1 MKDPLIVVN
10 PAKEEVKGSPDAKT
24 FQSLGS
30 ISDQIEVEPEK
41 IAAQMNRL
49 IEVFEH
55 VHAKASGAYEL
66 STVEI
71 ELVVT
76 ASGKLAILGSGIEGG
91 AKAGIR
97 AKISKKEIEK
107 S

>member
-1 MKDPLIVVN
+1 MKEPLLVVN
-10 PAKEEVKGSPDAKT
+10 AVPDSNT
-24 FQSLGS
+24 IPPDDRRFESLTS
-30 ISDQIEVEPEK
+30 ISDKIDVDPEK

-55 VHAKASGAYEL
+55 VNAQAAGAYEL
-66 STVEI
+66 STVDI

-97 AKISKKEIEK
+97 AKISKREIEK
-107 S
+107 G

>member
-1 MKDPLIVVN
+1 MILQ
-10 PAKEEVKGSPDAKT
+10 E
-24 FQSLGS
+24 
-30 ISDQIEVEPEK
+30 
-41 IAAQMNRL
+41 
-49 IEVFEH
+49 
-55 VHAKASGAYEL
+55 KASGAYEF

-76 ASGKLAILGSGIEGG
+76 ASGKLAIRGSGIEGG